1 MSLATNNVLFLEEN
15 VIVYPCGHSVV
26 VYNAENNVQLHLLPC
41 SEQTTRVTALAL
53 SQASHS
59 SSKRLLA
66 VAEHGPGRGVV
77 CIREFDGTKRTK
89 RKKRELRSPDG
100 APFVSVAF
108 SNDGKLVLTQGG
120 APQWQ
125 LTLWS
130 WEKAKVIASVRT
142 TTERDASVRRA
153 DFNPFD
159 SSLICASGV
168 GLVKFFRVTESALR
182 PMLNTLVKQSAQNF
196 TGHAWLPHG
205 MIIATTDLG
214 EIVLF
219 NDCELAGEV
228 ATAAEVGAIDS
239 VVTTSKGFLISEE
252 YGTVRIYQRVV
263 DDDEGGEGG
272 EGAAAAAAAAQH
284 GGAAAPSGD
293 RYEERRII
301 SPFNSGVPAPMK
313 NMAISPAG
321 DTVAVVC
328 SDHQIYSL
336 KLANAEFAAEDRVTF
351 DLVTPSFHGPPRGA
365 VEGGRTAITSV
376 DSCVVRPLVATCGSD
391 RFVRVWNYE
400 EKVVQVM
407 KQFDETP
414 FCVAIHPSGS
424 CVVFQT
430 SSSRPILLRGPFC
443 LPPPPP
449 PLSLRQ
455 SSVFAPSRAHSRL
468 PPPPADTSPWDSP
481 TRCAS

>member
-1 MSLATNNVLFLEEN
+1 MVSSLQAAVCL
-15 VIVYPCGHSVV
+15 VRVV
-26 VYNAENNVQLHLLPC
+26 WLAGMTDNHYSDRLC
-41 SEQTTRVTALAL
+41 SGG
-53 SQASHS
+53 ASHS
-59 SSKRLLA
+59 DAIGGLQQNTPSVPTPPGPLRLEDHLLHQHYGLTLTEQA
-66 VAEHGPGRGVV
+66 GPGRGVV

-336 KLANAEFAAEDRVTF
+336 KLANAEFAPVQMPE
-351 DLVTPSFHGPPRGA
+351 
-365 VEGGRTAITSV
+365 TS
-376 DSCVVRPLVATCGSD
+376 G
-391 RFVRVWNYE
+391 
-400 EKVVQVM
+400 
-407 KQFDETP
+407 
-414 FCVAIHPSGS
+414 
-424 CVVFQT
+424 
-430 SSSRPILLRGPFC
+430 
-443 LPPPPP
+443 
-449 PLSLRQ
+449 
-455 SSVFAPSRAHSRL
+455 
-468 PPPPADTSPWDSP
+468 
-481 TRCAS
+481 